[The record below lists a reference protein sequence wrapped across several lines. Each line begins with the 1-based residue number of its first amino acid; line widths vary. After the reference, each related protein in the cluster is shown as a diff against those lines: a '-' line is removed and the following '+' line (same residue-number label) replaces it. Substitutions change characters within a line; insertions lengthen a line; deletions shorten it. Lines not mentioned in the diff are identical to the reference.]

1 MTACV
6 YGAEV
11 ADDVNDEVI
20 NADTEDAAF
29 VASSLPA
36 SSLASRERL
45 AEAKA

>member
-11 ADDVNDEVI
+11 ADDVNDDVI
-20 NADTEDAAF
+20 NADADDAAF
-29 VASSLPA
+29 VTSSLPV